1 MSQGALDVDGRRALA
16 ARLAAVLFL
25 GLGILAFVSLPTVA
39 PGVARAITVA
49 IGIIALAIGITT
61 SVAPWGR
68 WPAHASFALAPIAL
82 LLVCVGNAVGSHEPF
97 DYAVFFV
104 IVHAWLGVAQPRR
117 ASLFLAPLTAL
128 AYVIPLS
135 ELAADPPH
143 AMASALVV
151 VPACVLLG
159 EGIAWLMAQLDS
171 SEHVRRSLADALD
184 RERETRERLV
194 SANEQLQYLAFH
206 DPVTGVANRAAFND
220 HLDVAL
226 ARARR
231 AGESLMICSLDLDKF
246 KLVNDTLGHAA
257 GDDLLREVTAR
268 LTGVIRDGDVV
279 ARTGG
284 DEFLLLMPPG
294 ADGLPDPEAIAA
306 RIRGALEPP
315 VRLGDMDVYV
325 SASIGMAQFPRDGV
339 EVHGLLRIADAAM
352 YRGKRDRGSV
362 GVIDTLRTIGTNE
375 LELSSRLRASAR
387 SESWTLR
394 YQPIVELVL
403 GRTVGA
409 EALVRWSDPEH
420 GLRAP
425 SEFLALAEELDLGP
439 ALTRWVLEEIAGVGR
454 QWGETGVLDDLTML
468 TVNLTPRELWHPTLT
483 DRLGRLADELG
494 RPELLVVEVTE
505 AALAMDTPRTAAILS
520 SLRDHGI
527 RVALD
532 DFGSGYSSLSRLRS
546 LPIDIVKIDRS
557 FIDGIDRERAARGV
571 MRSIVR
577 LAAGLDMVAIAEGIE
592 TERQLEIAVAEGCTL
607 AQGFLF
613 GPPVCAE
620 RFGFEMSTSG
630 GVLAV

>member
-1 MSQGALDVDGRRALA
+1 MSPAALDAQRRRALA
-16 ARLAAVLFL
+16 ARLAAVLFF
-25 GLGILAFVSLPTVA
+25 GSGILAFVSLPTVP
-39 PGVARAITVA
+39 PGSARAITVA
-49 IGIIALAIGITT
+49 VGIASLGIGIGT
-61 SVAPWGR
+61 SVAPWAL
-68 WPAHASFALAPIAL
+68 WPASASFALAPAAL
-82 LLVCVGNAVGSHEPF
+82 LLIGIANAVGSHEPF

-117 ASLFLAPLTAL
+117 ASLFLAPLTTL
-128 AYVIPLS
+128 VYVVPLR
-135 ELAADPPH
+135 ELATDPSH
-143 AMASALVV
+143 AMASVLVV

-171 SEHVRRSLADALD
+171 SEHVRRSLTDALD
-184 RERETRERLV
+184 RERETRERLIV
-194 SANEQLQYLAFH
+194 ANEQLQYLAFH
-206 DPVTGVANRAAFND
+206 DAVTGVANRAAFND

-231 AGESLMICSLDLDKF
+231 AGESLVICSLDLDKF

-268 LTGVIRDGDVV
+268 LAAVTRDGDIV

-284 DEFLLLMPPG
+284 DEFLMLLPPG
-294 ADGLPDPEAIAA
+294 ADGAPDLEAMTS

-339 EVHGLLRIADAAM
+339 DGDGLLRVADAAM
-352 YRGKRDRGSV
+352 YRRKRDRASV
-362 GVIDTLRTIGTNE
+362 GVIDTVRTIGTNE

-387 SESWTLR
+387 TESWTLR

-425 SEFLALAEELDLGP
+425 GEFLALAEELDLGP
-439 ALTRWVLEEIAGVGR
+439 ALTRWVLEELAGVGR
-454 QWGETGVLDDLTML
+454 EWGESGVLDDLTML

-483 DRLGRLADELG
+483 DRLGRLAVELD
-494 RPELLVVEVTE
+494 RPQLLVVEVTE
-505 AALAMDTPRTAAILS
+505 AALAMDTSRTAAILS
-520 SLRDHGI
+520 LLRAHGI
-527 RVALD
+527 RIALD

-557 FIDGIDRERAARGV
+557 FIDGIDRDPAARGV

-620 RFGFEMSTSG
+620 RFGFEVAPSG
-630 GVLAV
+630 GALAV